1 MVAFVRSLLLILVSS
16 LVSTLLVSADHKAD
30 QLIEC
35 LDGVSG
41 LDVVLPSDKKA
52 YKNATSVWE
61 LKVPQA
67 YPVAVVIPTSA
78 AQIQGAVKCAGAANV
93 RVVPKSGGH
102 NYEGWS
108 VQNGTLSVDLQ
119 EMDGVVA
126 DKSTGVI
133 TAGPVGI
140 DLTDVRAHVLTL
152 SLALR
157 ASLVHQGATL
167 GMLYYYAWYD
177 AGMGINAGTCP
188 PVGVSGFM
196 LGGGFGYYSR
206 RAGMACDSVTSF
218 EMVEANGRLL
228 KVSRSQNKDLF
239 WSACGGGGGNFG
251 IVTKWNIKMMPVP
264 KTIQYASVSYA
275 DDLDTA
281 AQVAAY
287 FQTWASSAD
296 ANLGSELHV
305 GPNTS
310 AAKLFFYYAG
320 TGSLRSIIESS
331 KLPTLGGADGPKV
344 SYKNYTWID
353 AVVAQAGWGLTS
365 PTQLLQRSWP
375 SQQNYRRERSYYVF
389 PDGWS
394 SSLYETLFKQ
404 MADMYSAGGNIKF
417 RTSGGKISSKS
428 SSSTA
433 FPWRNAL
440 GWVITKAEWDD
451 GAGESE
457 QAATA
462 WLDKAASTIDAS
474 GSKKASYVN
483 YIDSSIKD
491 WQQAYYASNYKRLQK
506 IKAAVDP
513 TDMFTYP
520 IQGIV
525 AA

>member
-1 MVAFVRSLLLILVSS
+1 MVAFVRSLLLILVS
-16 LVSTLLVSADHKAD
+16 TLVSADHKAD

-67 YPVAVVIPTSA
+67 YPVAVVVPTTA

-119 EMDGVVA
+119 QMDGVVA

-133 TAGPVGI
+133 TAGP
-140 DLTDVRAHVLTL
+140 
-152 SLALR
+152 
-157 ASLVHQGATL
+157 GATL

-218 EMVEANGRLL
+218 EMVDAKGRLL
-228 KVSRSQNKDLF
+228 KVSRSQNKDIF

-264 KTIQYASVSYA
+264 ETIQYASVSYA
-275 DDLDTA
+275 DDLDTS

-353 AVVAQAGWGLTS
+353 AVLAQAGWGLTS
-365 PTQLLQRSWP
+365 PKQLLQRSFP
-375 SQQNYRRERSYYVF
+375 SQQDYRRERAYYVF

-433 FPWRNAL
+433 FPWRSAL
-440 GWVITKAEWDD
+440 GWVITKAEWND
-451 GAGESE
+451 GKGESE
-457 QAATA
+457 QAANA
-462 WLDKAASTIDAS
+462 WLDKAASTIAAS
-474 GSKKASYVN
+474 GSKQASYVN
-483 YIDSSIKD
+483 YIDSAIKD
-491 WQQAYYASNYKRLQK
+491 WQQAYYGSNYKRLQK